1 MIKVLSW
8 NIRQGGGSR
17 LVKITSNLLT
27 LKPQIIVL
35 SEFRNNHAGL
45 SIRAKLAEGGY
56 RFQAVTAAKP
66 DVNSAAIFSTL
77 PGDIKLFPESDPTY
91 GHNVLAMSFDAFDVY
106 GMYLPHKKKHVLF
119 DFLIAQ
125 AQRTQ
130 PSIMVG
136 DMNTGKNGI
145 DQKGNSFWYEDKL
158 KSLESHGYTDA
169 FRNIHGDV
177 REYSWYS
184 HQGNGYRYDHSYV
197 SKDLIPVIKDC
208 YYIHEWREQNLSDH
222 SPMIVTIG

>member
-1 MIKVLSW
+1 
-8 NIRQGGGSR
+8 
-17 LVKITSNLLT
+17 
-27 LKPQIIVL
+27 
-35 SEFRNNHAGL
+35 
-45 SIRAKLAEGGY
+45 
-56 RFQAVTAAKP
+56 
-66 DVNSAAIFSTL
+66 
-77 PGDIKLFPESDPTY
+77 
-91 GHNVLAMSFDAFDVY
+91 MSFDAFDVY

-119 DFLIAQ
+119 DFLIEEAQ
-125 AQRTQ
+125 LAQ
-130 PSIMVG
+130 PSLMVG
-136 DMNTGKNGI
+136 DMNSGKNGI

-158 KSLESHGYTDA
+158 KVLESHGYTDA

-222 SPMIVTIG
+222 SPMIVEIG